1 MLCIKDISLVLCLKM
16 RLWYFFRE
24 KRFIRA
30 CIYWF
35 FIACILLS
43 KYHYSLIPF
52 VGRIMFRRHP
62 PFLHSSP
69 SHNFFRN
76 FFAKSFVVSIIIV
89 TFAVSYLAESSR
101 WAKAGWTYIHKG
113 VTVRFGFDVS
123 ESRKFNLSVKNKAT
137 GTPHGVYHIY
147 SPY

>member
-1 MLCIKDISLVLCLKM
+1 MPKNETLIL
-16 RLWYFFRE
+16 FRE
-24 KRFIRA
+24 KKFIRA
-30 CIYWF
+30 YICQHS
-35 FIACILLS
+35 IAGVLLS
-43 KYHYSLIPF
+43 KLHPSIIPF
-52 VGRIMFRRHP
+52 VGIIMFRRHP

-76 FFAKSFVVSIIIV
+76 FFAKSFVDSIIFV
-89 TFAVSYLAESSR
+89 TFAVSYLAESSI

>member
-1 MLCIKDISLVLCLKM
+1 MLCVPKADGVENKESMWKHSPKSKVASQV
-16 RLWYFFRE
+16 RH
-24 KRFIRA
+24 
-30 CIYWF
+30 
-35 FIACILLS
+35 LL
-43 KYHYSLIPF
+43 LPNC
-52 VGRIMFRRHP
+52 V
-62 PFLHSSP
+62 P

-147 SPY
+147 NPY